1 MVDKLDKGS
10 KETKEDLLQP
20 TDSRDREENVDG
32 DWDAIIIKE
41 VIVII
46 SHTLENRIGLNTD
59 AGMVTN
65 VQEKTAGTLILMTM
79 TMNMLQIT
87 NKEIRFKEE
96 TITNSLQEEIILS
109 KTSKYRTNKA
119 NRMVQGT

>member
-1 MVDKLDKGS
+1 
-10 KETKEDLLQP
+10 
-20 TDSRDREENVDG
+20 
-32 DWDAIIIKE
+32 
-41 VIVII
+41 
-46 SHTLENRIGLNTD
+46 
-59 AGMVTN
+59 MVTN

-96 TITNSLQEEIILS
+96 TITNSSQEEIILS
-109 KTSKYRTNKA
+109 KTIKYRTNKA